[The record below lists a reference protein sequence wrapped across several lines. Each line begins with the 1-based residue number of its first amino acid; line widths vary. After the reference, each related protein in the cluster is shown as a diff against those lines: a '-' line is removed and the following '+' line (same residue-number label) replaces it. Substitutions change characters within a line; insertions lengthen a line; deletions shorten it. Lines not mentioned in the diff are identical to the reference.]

1 MFDSV
6 GWGEILV
13 LVVAGLFILGPER
26 LPSAAAWL
34 GRSIRQVRQ
43 YATGARE
50 QLRNEL
56 GPEFDEL
63 RKPLEELRGLRNFNP
78 RTAATQ
84 ALFGDDQPGVK
95 PNGFA
100 PGPNGVRPS
109 TSRSRPPRS
118 RRCRRTSAPRSTTT
132 PPEDPHDSSGGR
144 CRCQSVHC
152 WNACASA
159 STRPSACRGPTI
171 CSPTGSPFA
180 SPHGTL
186 AAGCCVM
193 LNG

>member
-84 ALFGDDQPGVK
+84 ALFGDDEPAVK

-100 PGPNGVRPS
+100 PGPNGTSNGAGLDLTKPEKPS
-109 TSRSRPPRS
+109 LAKNERPPIDDDA
-118 RRCRRTSAPRSTTT
+118 T
-132 PPEDPHDSSGGR
+132 
-144 CRCQSVHC
+144 
-152 WNACASA
+152 
-159 STRPSACRGPTI
+159 
-171 CSPTGSPFA
+171 
-180 SPHGTL
+180 
-186 AAGCCVM
+186 
-193 LNG
+193 